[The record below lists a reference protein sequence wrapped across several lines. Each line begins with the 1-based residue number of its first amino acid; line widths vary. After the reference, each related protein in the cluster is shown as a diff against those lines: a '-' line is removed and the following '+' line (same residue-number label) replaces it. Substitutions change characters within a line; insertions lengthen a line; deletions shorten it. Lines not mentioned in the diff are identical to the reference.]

1 MNTQLLEKI
10 KSNYYWSVISSK
22 SLNLF
27 HTTGLFIC
35 PLKTSESHGFFDV
48 FKEV

>member
-1 MNTQLLEKI
+1 MKTQLLKKI
-10 KSNYYWSVISSK
+10 KSNYYWSIMSNK

-35 PLKTSESHGFFDV
+35 PLKTSENQGFFDV